1 MPLEV
6 SNRQSRFP
14 FSATAPIL
22 FACGSIQAQ
31 LTLKGRHE
39 AKQGAHQEPNP
50 PSKAG
55 ALLAGPQIF
64 ARSRLFERY
73 SPLY

>member
-1 MPLEV
+1 MHLEV
-6 SNRQSRFP
+6 SDRQSRFP
-14 FSATAPIL
+14 FSAAAPIL

-39 AKQGAHQEPNP
+39 SKQGAHQAPNP
-50 PSKAG
+50 STQAG

-64 ARSRLFERY
+64 ARSRVFERY